1 MRFLLE
7 MLGQAVDR
15 IASGDAQV
23 FGALGRT
30 LLLAAVSTTIAL
42 VLGVP
47 LGAWLADQRSRG
59 RRIGLALANAGLGI
73 PPVVLGVWLAL
84 LLLPGSLLGA
94 WHWSNTLA
102 AVVLAQTLLALPIV
116 VALTAAALNRVPSG
130 LLLQAQALGASRV
143 QRTLLGVREARV
155 AVLAMVI
162 TALGSAVAEV
172 GAVVIVGGNSRGRT
186 DTLASAV
193 LIDVSAGDPARA
205 VAHVLVLLAVVAV
218 LAAILTAVQR
228 GDRNRSPTVRPEP
241 FR

>member
-7 MLGQAVDR
+7 MLGQALDR

-23 FGALGRT
+23 LGALGRT

-42 VLGVP
+42 VVGVP
-47 LGAWLADQRSRG
+47 FGALLADQRSRG

-84 LLLPGSLLGA
+84 LLLPGSPLGG

-116 VALTAAALNRVPSG
+116 IALTAAALHRVPDG
-130 LLLQAQALGASRV
+130 LLAQARAFGASPV
-143 QRTLLGVREARV
+143 QRTVLGLREARV
-155 AVLAMVI
+155 AVVAMVI

-172 GAVVIVGGNSRGRT
+172 GAVVIVGGNAQGRT

-193 LIDVSAGDPARA
+193 LLDISAGDPARA
-205 VAHVLVLLAVVAV
+205 VAHVLVLLVVVAV
-218 LAAILTAVQR
+218 LAGALTVVQR
-228 GDRNRSPTVRPEP
+228 RDRARSPIVRPEP
-241 FR
+241 SR